1 MTGDRSV
8 TVRRQR
14 ADEADA
20 LIAMFEAVAA
30 EGRWIG
36 TEAPLSDERKAVL
49 REHAENPPDTSV
61 TFVADAGD
69 RLVGWVWVGL
79 GTHRRIDLGMAVI
92 DGWRGRGV
100 GSQLME
106 AAIDWSKGKDAHK
119 IELEVWPHNTS
130 ALRLYE
136 KFGFVAEGRLRRHWR
151 RANGELWDSIPMGLV
166 LDETSPGS
174 PH

>member
-1 MTGDRSV
+1 
-8 TVRRQR
+8 
-14 ADEADA
+14 
-20 LIAMFEAVAA
+20 
-30 EGRWIG
+30 
-36 TEAPLSDERKAVL
+36 
-49 REHAENPPDTSV
+49 
-61 TFVADAGD
+61 
-69 RLVGWVWVGL
+69 
-79 GTHRRIDLGMAVI
+79 MAVI

-106 AAIDWSKGKDAHK
+106 AALGWAKDQDAHK
-119 IELEVWPHNTS
+119 IELEVWPHNTG